1 MLVSLGIHTLTL
13 GFLDEKA
20 HSSEGN
26 IRAPSL
32 PRENINREII
42 LGPWIC
48 KSVGFD
54 MKALAAQ
61 DKGSV
66 VLLHIHET
74 SVLQNSAHARLSVT
88 TSQTSSVHRGASNMV
103 KPIRVPELPWRKL
116 EDKLLGK
123 MAAPRRTKKQH
134 LNFHLPESF

>member
-20 HSSEGN
+20 YSSEGN

-32 PRENINREII
+32 PRENINREVI

-48 KSVGFD
+48 KSVGFG

-66 VLLHIHET
+66 VLLHVHETT

-88 TSQTSSVHRGASNMV
+88 TSQTSSVHRGASHMV

-116 EDKLLGK
+116 EDKLLRK
-123 MAAPRRTKKQH
+123 MAAPRRTKK
-134 LNFHLPESF
+134 